1 MGSRI
6 NGYIFVCILLVA
18 VFLRVVAV
26 AVAVA
31 VVVVMVAAAVVAVVT
46 AAVAAVALAVM
57 TAVVAA
63 VAVAVVVL
71 MAIVVG
77 SPQEEVTSPPIEVQN
92 VLIAMIKSKH
102 IESVQRSQL
111 LTVKILL
118 LVIPHPI
125 AQQVQRHVSPFT

>member
-1 MGSRI
+1 MDSRT

-18 VFLRVVAV
+18 IFLRVVAATVTV
-26 AVAVA
+26 AVFVA
-31 VVVVMVAAAVVAVVT
+31 MVAAVVVAVVT

-57 TAVVAA
+57 TAVVVA
-63 VAVAVVVL
+63 VAVAVLVVL
-71 MAIVVG
+71 AIVVG

-111 LTVKILL
+111 LTLKILL
-118 LVIPHPI
+118 LVTPHPN